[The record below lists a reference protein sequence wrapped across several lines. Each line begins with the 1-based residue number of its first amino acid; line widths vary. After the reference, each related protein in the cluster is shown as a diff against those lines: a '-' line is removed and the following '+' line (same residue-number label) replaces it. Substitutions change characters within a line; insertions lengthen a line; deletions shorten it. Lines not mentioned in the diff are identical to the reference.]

1 MFTAKTLSFGSLK
14 IQTPCKLFDL
24 NGLNIGQI
32 SPLKSLDTSLF
43 ESVKILE
50 RSHLVSPETF
60 CQAAD
65 DSNPNLLKNYLKL
78 KQDSLFKNKLLIN
91 TLTLEFNPYNIS
103 DADEYIESLMALYHG
118 RSDLLLIPNL
128 KIQKYVSLPHQKFY
142 KETITSQEDYVQFVD
157 TAYENLKFRNS
168 KPIFIPLSLKYGNR
182 RFTSILDSYLSK
194 GYRNFWIDFEGGS
207 ELSKTQFIRSY
218 HKKVADMKLEE
229 EVVLY
234 GSNIRR
240 EQHPRREEIACLAG
254 DILSAPLGIDII
266 GVNREPKAWPGK
278 NPPQKTLSDAEKMEY
293 KGRMLDRKSY
303 MYMHHSEHANHDGLL
318 KKYHI
323 SQDQIAQ
330 APKFFSS
337 VINTFEM
344 NEEFKFNRETI
355 DEKGSIM
362 SYLEG
367 KKTIDETTLKG
378 FKKIEKKSKSVSL
391 DDFF

>member
-1 MFTAKTLSFGSLK
+1 LFTAKTLSFGSLK
-14 IQTPCKLFDL
+14 FQTPCKLFDL
-24 NGLNIGQI
+24 NGLKIDEI

-43 ESVKILE
+43 DSVKILE
-50 RSHLVSPETF
+50 RSHLVSPKIF

-78 KQDSLFKNKLLIN
+78 KQNQLFKNKLLVN

-103 DADEYIESLMALYHG
+103 DADEYIESVMALYHG

-128 KIQKYVSLPHQKFY
+128 KIQKYVSPPLQKSY
-142 KETITSQEDYVQFVD
+142 NETITPQEDYLKFVD
-157 TAYENLKFRNS
+157 IAYENLKFRNS
-168 KPIFIPLSLKYGNR
+168 KPIFVPIPLRYGTR
-182 RFTSILDSYLSK
+182 RFTGILNSYLSE

-207 ELSKTQFIRSY
+207 ELSKIQFIRSY

-240 EQHPRREEIACLAG
+240 EQHPRRDEVACLAG

-266 GVNREPKAWPGK
+266 GVNREPKKWSP
-278 NPPQKTLSDAEKMEY
+278 NPPPGNISQAEKIEY
-293 KGRMLDRKSY
+293 QGRMLDRESY
-303 MYMHHSEHANHDGLL
+303 MYMHHSEHANHDELL
-318 KKYHI
+318 GKYHI
-323 SQDQIAQ
+323 VPDQIAQ

-378 FKKIEKKSKSVSL
+378 FKKIEKKSKSISL